1 MDWMWMGQYC
11 KDINSP
17 ELMCGI
23 NELSVKTQH
32 DFLGGIGKLILKF
45 M

>member
-1 MDWMWMGQYC
+1 MDWMWIGQYC

-23 NELSVKTQH
+23 NELSVKIQH
-32 DFLGGIGKLILKF
+32 DFLGGIGKL
-45 M
+45 